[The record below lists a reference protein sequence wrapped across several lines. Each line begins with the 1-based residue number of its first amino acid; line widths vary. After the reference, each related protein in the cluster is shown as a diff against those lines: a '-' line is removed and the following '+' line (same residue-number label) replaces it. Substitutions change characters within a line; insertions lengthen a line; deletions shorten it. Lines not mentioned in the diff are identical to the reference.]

1 MLVLPCDCCDVTVA
15 YSCCPCDIPQSD
27 LTLTY
32 ASTGPA
38 GNGSMTLSY
47 TPQGSNPPIWLTT
60 TCLDLGV
67 LTLPVGNRHC
77 WISFYAYCS
86 NGATGWDAISWY
98 QSGDTGC
105 TGYPPGTGG
114 ERNQLTIDSFT
125 CAPFHLHHNVGP
137 SNGFPASVLIQGGF
151 TTIDLD
157 SSESTSGTCLYKF
170 NVSGCNFIA
179 TQGVTVS
186 AWTSAAKTTLLGTG
200 ATDSNGDIT
209 IVSTERTTNGH
220 YEITGSRFTSLSG
233 NGLLSSATSTNNF
246 NLTATA
252 SYHCDTGICGWPIAG
267 TLHMTHPVFGSVTLT
282 YSSGHWTGTKAYS
295 YPGNI
300 AGGGSCAGAT
310 VTVSFDM
317 DEGYGYT
324 ESWKY
329 DGSGCPTDSGG
340 NTATA
345 FWTFEN
351 VDCYVPSVT
360 AFSANFSKT
369 PFAGEQENLYGSS
382 FLNLSITE

>member
-1 MLVLPCDCCDVTVA
+1 MA
-15 YSCCPCDIPQSD
+15 CCPVSIPLEDI
-27 LTLTY
+27 TLNY
-32 ASTGPA
+32 AGTGFA
-38 GNGSMTLSY
+38 GNGSIAMVY
-47 TPQGSNPPIWLTT
+47 TPAVGFTPASWASG
-60 TCLDLGV
+60 CLD
-67 LTLPVGNRHC
+67 VGTIDVGSGPFHA
-77 WISFYAYCS
+77 WFKFQLSCS
-86 NGATGWDAISWY
+86 TPGQTSLHYDVYGNST
-98 QSGDTGC
+98 C
-105 TGYPPGTGG
+105 TGSPTALGSA
-114 ERNQLTIDSFT
+114 LTIASFSGT
-125 CAPFHLHHNVGP
+125 PFHLHNDP
-137 SNGFPASVLIQGGF
+137 SIFAPLVAAGF
-151 TTIDLD
+151 TSLD
-157 SSESTSGTCLYKF
+157 YDSPTNVTGACKYKF
-170 NVSGCNFIA
+170 NVEGCNFIA
-179 TQGVTVS
+179 AEGVTVS

-200 ATDSNGDIT
+200 TTDSSGDIL

-246 NLTATA
+246 SLTATA
-252 SYHCDTGICGWPIAG
+252 SYHCDSGICGWPIAG
-267 TLHMTHPVFGSVTLT
+267 TLHMTHPVFGAVTLT

-324 ESWKY
+324 ESWPY
-329 DGSGCPTDSGG
+329 DGSDCPTDSGT

-345 FWTFEN
+345 FWTFEG

-369 PFAGEQENLYGSS
+369 PFAGPQENLYGSS